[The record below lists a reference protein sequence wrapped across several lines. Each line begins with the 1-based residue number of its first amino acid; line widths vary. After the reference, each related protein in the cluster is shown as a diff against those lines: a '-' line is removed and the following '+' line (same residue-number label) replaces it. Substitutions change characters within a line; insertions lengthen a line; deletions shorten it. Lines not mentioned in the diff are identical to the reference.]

1 MRFILLEQ
9 YSLSLNSFSGLP
21 TRVLH
26 GFNGTCFSHA
36 RYKNT
41 CTYDNINPEIANW
54 PFPVSGTDMKR
65 IYTYALERWGL
76 LVKIFDKST
85 PSPTTFNLI
94 PTPLICICLHQSK

>member
-54 PFPVSGTDMKR
+54 HFPVSGTDMKR

-85 PSPTTFNLI
+85 PLP
-94 PTPLICICLHQSK
+94 PPLSI

>member
-26 GFNGTCFSHA
+26 GFNGTCFSHV

-85 PSPTTFNLI
+85 PLP
-94 PTPLICICLHQSK
+94 PPLSI

>member
-26 GFNGTCFSHA
+26 GFNGTCFSHD

-85 PSPTTFNLI
+85 PLP
-94 PTPLICICLHQSK
+94 PPLSI